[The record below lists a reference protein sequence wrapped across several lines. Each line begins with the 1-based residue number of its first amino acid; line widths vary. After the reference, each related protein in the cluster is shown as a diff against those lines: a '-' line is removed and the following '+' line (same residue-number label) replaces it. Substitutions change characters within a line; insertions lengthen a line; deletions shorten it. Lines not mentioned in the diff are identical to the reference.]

1 MSAEQK
7 PIYVVIDANIWLQ
20 DSNLLMRTAM
30 GSALLYI
37 LKQSK
42 GKIGLPEIIEEE
54 LTRNIVENGLKAI
67 EQINKEFKSIEVIMG
82 FRDSYEV
89 PNKAQLEAAVK
100 ERLTDLED
108 VIIRIF
114 FTFEHAKSA
123 LRRINEKTQPNG
135 DKNQQFKDSAI
146 WEAILELSDSH
157 IIYFIS
163 DDNAFFKNRNKQTEE
178 LADNLL
184 NECNKM
190 GAKVSIYN
198 NIASCLKA
206 LQQDVPSLD
215 YSNIILTIDKL
226 LNSGLRREL
235 ATEIGFEITT
245 LAIEKSS
252 LSAFFTEINGKL
264 ALSFELCYHCIDIQ
278 NNGEVE
284 RIEALLRAKGDC
296 LYEIDTQKISD
307 IKMDR
312 ERIYWVEPSG
322 EAGRRGVVY
331 ASGTATITMGG
342 SQQVNYTFREPVDFI
357 RSPDLD
363 RKKRVDKFRTKQDFF
378 KQYSKEER
386 AILEIFLEKYIETGF
401 SVFQN
406 IMDSIIKYPEFAQYG
421 DAIKII
427 TLFGEQENLE
437 KALNQL
443 QNLLYSV

>member
-7 PIYVVIDANIWLQ
+7 PICVVIDTNIWLQ
-20 DSNLLMRTAM
+20 ESSLLMRTAM
-30 GSALLYI
+30 GSALIYI
-37 LKQSK
+37 LKQSN
-42 GKIGLPEIIEEE
+42 GKIGIPEIIEEE
-54 LTRNIVENGLKAI
+54 LTKNIVENGLKAI
-67 EQINKEFKSIEVIMG
+67 EQINKGFKSLEVIMG

-100 ERLTDLED
+100 ERLTDLDD

-157 IIYFIS
+157 TIYFIS
-163 DDNAFFKNRNKQTEE
+163 DDNGFFKNRNQQTEE

-184 NECNKM
+184 NECNKRA
-190 GAKVSIYN
+190 AKVSIYN
-198 NIASCLKA
+198 NMASCLKA

-226 LNSGLRREL
+226 INSRLRREL

-245 LAIEKSS
+245 LALEKSS
-252 LSAFFTEINGKL
+252 LSAFFIEINGKL

-278 NNGEVE
+278 NNGEIE
-284 RIEALLRAKGDC
+284 RTEALLRAKGDC

-312 ERIYWVEPSG
+312 ERLYWVEPSG

-331 ASGTATITMGG
+331 ASATMGG
-342 SQQVNYTFREPVDFI
+342 TEQVNYTFREPVDFI

-363 RKKRVDKFRTKQDFF
+363 RKKRVDKVRTKQEFL
-378 KQYSKEER
+378 KQYSKQER
-386 AILEIFLEKYIETGF
+386 AILEIFLDKYIEAGF
-401 SVFQN
+401 SVFHH
-406 IMDSIIKYPEFAQYG
+406 IIDSIIKYPEFAQYG

-427 TLFGEQENLE
+427 TLFGEQEKLE

>member
-7 PIYVVIDANIWLQ
+7 PICVVIDANIWLQ
-20 DSNLLMRTAM
+20 DSNLFMRTAM

-67 EQINKEFKSIEVIMG
+67 EQINKGFKSIEVIMG
-82 FRDSYEV
+82 FRDSYEL

-157 IIYFIS
+157 TIYFIS

-215 YSNIILTIDKL
+215 YSNIILTIDNL
-226 LNSGLRREL
+226 INSGLRREL

-245 LAIEKSS
+245 LAIDKSS

-264 ALSFELCYHCIDIQ
+264 ALIFELCYHCIDIQ

-284 RIEALLRAKGDC
+284 RTEALLRAKGDC

-331 ASGTATITMGG
+331 ASGTATIGG
-342 SQQVNYTFREPVDFI
+342 SEQVNYTFREPVDFI

-378 KQYSKEER
+378 KQYSTQQR

-406 IMDSIIKYPEFAQYG
+406 IIGSITKYPEFVQYG

-427 TLFGEQENLE
+427 TLFGSQEKLE